1 MSGIVFVESHDAM
14 TKNAGG
20 GREKATIDVTT
31 TTTATSSPQIEKID
45 SVNKVRMCVLYYYV
59 CYYVLLYL
67 FITAIKYI
75 CNNNNN
81 I

>member
-1 MSGIVFVESHDAM
+1 MSGIVFVESQDAM
-14 TKNAGG
+14 IHNVGG
-20 GREKATIDVTT
+20 GREEATIDVTT
-31 TTTATSSPQIEKID
+31 TTTTSSPQIEKIR
-45 SVNKVRMCVLYYYV
+45 SVTKVRMCVLYYYV